1 MNTHTPSNLDLTQP
15 PHGTPTID
23 ELAAHCFGCG
33 HANPQGLHLHFH
45 LDTSDPEHPIAQ
57 AIVNLT
63 ELHQGPPGHIHG
75 GIVATLFDEAMSK
88 LNRPLKVLAMTR
100 HLEVDYLRPAPLHTP
115 LTLTARHLRREG
127 SAGRK
132 LFHTSISSSQ
142 PAISSPAAK
151 ASSSS
156 STPSTSRRPA
166 HLSLVLDLASST
178 SADLRSIID
187 TLGRYRNTH
196 QKFRLDLA
204 TPSHS
209 VPCSAS
215 SLDSSNC

>member
-33 HANPQGLHLHFH
+33 PANPQGLHLHFH
-45 LDTSDPEHPIAQ
+45 LDTSDPEHPIAT
-57 AIVNLT
+57 ALVNLT

-127 SAGRK
+127 TAGRK
-132 LFHTSISSSQ
+132 LFHTVDLQLPNGDLLARGKGLFIVIDPLHLTAPGTPQ
-142 PAISSPAAK
+142 PGP
-151 ASSSS
+151 
-156 STPSTSRRPA
+156 
-166 HLSLVLDLASST
+166 
-178 SADLRSIID
+178 
-187 TLGRYRNTH
+187 
-196 QKFRLDLA
+196 
-204 TPSHS
+204 
-209 VPCSAS
+209 
-215 SLDSSNC
+215 